1 MSERKSHKLIITE
14 AVLAELPN
22 NQQVD
27 STADG
32 LMMRIWMSGRQDGL
46 RLTEYGDFIFR
57 MAEIEYYQSVFKLR
71 EGTSEHAYVMEINK
85 KIKCPFYL
93 GVNKIEGKKKQP
105 YIRLYDSKI
114 AMMIEL
120 YGDIVSYL
128 DSVKVRK

>member
-1 MSERKSHKLIITE
+1 MTSVKSHKLIITE
-14 AVLAELPN
+14 AVLAELPKN
-22 NQQVD
+22 HIVD
-27 STADG
+27 STADA
-32 LMMRIWMSGRQDGL
+32 LMVRIWASGRQDGL

-57 MAEIEYYQSVFKLR
+57 MAEIEYYQSNFKLR
-71 EGTSEHAYVMEINK
+71 EGTSEHAYIMEINK

>member
-14 AVLAELPN
+14 AVLAELPAN
-22 NQQVD
+22 HSVD
-27 STADG
+27 SNADS
-32 LMMRIWMSGRQDGL
+32 LMIRVWMSGRQDGL

-57 MAEIEYYQSVFKLR
+57 MAEIEYYQCNFKLR
-71 EGTSEHAYVMEINK
+71 EGSSEHAYVMEINK

-128 DSVKVRK
+128 DSIKVRK

>member
-1 MSERKSHKLIITE
+1 MSERKPLKQIITE

-22 NQQVD
+22 SHSVD
-27 STADG
+27 SSADS
-32 LMMRIWMSGRQDGL
+32 LMMRIQVSGRQDGL
-46 RLTEYGDFIFR
+46 RLTEYGDFLFR
-57 MAEIEYYQSVFKLR
+57 MAEIEYYQCDFKLR

-85 KIKCPFYL
+85 KIKCPFFL

-105 YIRLYDSKI
+105 YMRLYDSKI

-120 YGDIVSYL
+120 YGNIVSYL

>member
-1 MSERKSHKLIITE
+1 MTSVKSHKLIITE
-14 AVLAELPN
+14 AVLSELPHN
-22 NQQVD
+22 HTVD

-57 MAEIEYYQSVFKLR
+57 MAEIEYYQSDFKLR
-71 EGTSEHAYVMEINK
+71 QGTSEHAYVMEINK

>member
-14 AVLAELPN
+14 AVLAELPSS
-22 NQQVD
+22 QSVD

-57 MAEIEYYQSVFKLR
+57 MAEIEYYQSDFKLR
-71 EGTSEHAYVMEINK
+71 EGTSEHSYVMEINK

-120 YGDIVSYL
+120 YGNIVSYL
-128 DSVKVRK
+128 DSIKVRK

>member
-1 MSERKSHKLIITE
+1 MTSVKSHKLIITE
-14 AVLAELPN
+14 AVLSELPHN
-22 NQQVD
+22 HTVD

-57 MAEIEYYQSVFKLR
+57 TAEIEYYQSNFKLR

-128 DSVKVRK
+128 DSIKVRK

>member
-1 MSERKSHKLIITE
+1 MSERKPLKQIITE

-22 NQQVD
+22 NHSVD
-27 STADG
+27 SSADS
-32 LMMRIWMSGRQDGL
+32 LMMRIWVSGRQDGL
-46 RLTEYGDFIFR
+46 RLTEYGDFLFR
-57 MAEIEYYQSVFKLR
+57 MAEIEYYQCDFKLR

-85 KIKCPFYL
+85 KIKCPFFL

-105 YIRLYDSKI
+105 YMRLYDSKI
-114 AMMIEL
+114 SMMIEL

>member
-1 MSERKSHKLIITE
+1 MSERKSLKQIITE

>member
-14 AVLAELPN
+14 AVLAELPH
-22 NQQVD
+22 NQSVD
-27 STADG
+27 STADN

-128 DSVKVRK
+128 DSIKVRK

>member
-1 MSERKSHKLIITE
+1 MSEHKTLKYIITE
-14 AVLAELPN
+14 AVLAELPDN
-22 NQQVD
+22 FKLDSPVD
-27 STADG
+27 N
-32 LMMRIWMSGRQDGL
+32 LMVRFWASGRQDGL
-46 RLTEYGDFIFR
+46 RLTEYGDFLFR
-57 MAEIEYYQSVFKLR
+57 MAEIEYYQCDFKIR
-71 EGTSEHAYVMEINK
+71 QGINEHAYVMEINK

-93 GVNKIEGKKKQP
+93 GVNKIDSKKKQP

>member
-1 MSERKSHKLIITE
+1 MTNRKSIKQIITE

-93 GVNKIEGKKKQP
+93 GVNKIEGKKKKP

>member
-1 MSERKSHKLIITE
+1 MTNRKSIKQIITE
-14 AVLAELPN
+14 AVLAELPEN
-22 NQQVD
+22 KSID
-27 STADG
+27 STADN
-32 LMMRIWMSGRQDGL
+32 LMMRIWISGRQDGL

-57 MAEIEYYQSVFKLR
+57 MAEIEYYQSDFKLR
-71 EGTSEHAYVMEINK
+71 QGTSEHAYVMEINK

>member
-1 MSERKSHKLIITE
+1 MTSVKSHKLIITE
-14 AVLAELPN
+14 AVLSELPHN
-22 NQQVD
+22 HTVD

-57 MAEIEYYQSVFKLR
+57 MAEIEYYQSDFKLR
-71 EGTSEHAYVMEINK
+71 QGTSEHAYVMEINK

-128 DSVKVRK
+128 DSIKVRK

>member
-1 MSERKSHKLIITE
+1 MTSVKSHKLIITE
-14 AVLAELPN
+14 AVLAELPH
-22 NQQVD
+22 NQIVD
-27 STADG
+27 STADN

-57 MAEIEYYQSVFKLR
+57 MAEIEYYQSDFKLR
-71 EGTSEHAYVMEINK
+71 QGISEHAYVMEINK

>member
-1 MSERKSHKLIITE
+1 MSERKSLKQIITE
-14 AVLAELPN
+14 AVLAELPDN
-22 NQQVD
+22 NSVD
-27 STADG
+27 STADN

-57 MAEIEYYQSVFKLR
+57 MAEIEYYQSEFKLR
-71 EGTSEHAYVMEINK
+71 EGTSEHSYVMEINK
-85 KIKCPFYL
+85 KIKCPFFL

-120 YGDIVSYL
+120 YGNIVSYL
-128 DSVKVRK
+128 DSIKVRK

>member
-22 NQQVD
+22 NQTVD

-32 LMMRIWMSGRQDGL
+32 LMMRIWITGRQDGL

-57 MAEIEYYQSVFKLR
+57 MAEIEYYQCDFKIR
-71 EGTSEHAYVMEINK
+71 EGMSEHAYLLEINK

-93 GVNKIEGKKKQP
+93 GVNNIEGKKKKL

-114 AMMIEL
+114 AMLIEL
-120 YGDIVSYL
+120 YGDIVGYL
-128 DSVKVRK
+128 DSVKVKK

>member
-120 YGDIVSYL
+120 YGNIVSYL

>member
-14 AVLAELPN
+14 AVLAELPSS
-22 NQQVD
+22 QSVD

-128 DSVKVRK
+128 DSIKVRK

>member
-27 STADG
+27 STTDG

>member
-1 MSERKSHKLIITE
+1 MSERKPLKQIITE

-22 NQQVD
+22 SHSVD
-27 STADG
+27 SSADS
-32 LMMRIWMSGRQDGL
+32 LMMRIWVSGRQDGL
-46 RLTEYGDFIFR
+46 RLTEYGDFLFR
-57 MAEIEYYQSVFKLR
+57 MAEIEYYQCDFKLR

-105 YIRLYDSKI
+105 YMRLYDSKI

-120 YGDIVSYL
+120 YGNIVSYL

>member
-1 MSERKSHKLIITE
+1 MSERKSHKLIRTE

-22 NQQVD
+22 SQQVD

-71 EGTSEHAYVMEINK
+71 EGTSEHAYIMEINK

>member
-1 MSERKSHKLIITE
+1 MTERKSHKLIITE
-14 AVLAELPN
+14 AVLAELPEHLSL
-22 NQQVD
+22 D
-27 STADG
+27 SESDK
-32 LMMRIWMSGRQDGL
+32 LMVRLWSSGRQDGL

>member
-1 MSERKSHKLIITE
+1 MSERKPLKQIITE

-22 NQQVD
+22 NHSVD
-27 STADG
+27 SSADS
-32 LMMRIWMSGRQDGL
+32 LMMRIWVSGRQDGL
-46 RLTEYGDFIFR
+46 RLTEYGDFLFR
-57 MAEIEYYQSVFKLR
+57 MAEIEYYQCDFKLR

-85 KIKCPFYL
+85 KIKCPFFL

-105 YIRLYDSKI
+105 YMRLYDSKI

-120 YGDIVSYL
+120 YGNIVSYL

>member
-14 AVLAELPN
+14 AVLAELPDRN
-22 NQQVD
+22 SVD
-27 STADG
+27 STADA
-32 LMMRIWMSGRQDGL
+32 LMMRLWMSGRQDGL

-57 MAEIEYYQSVFKLR
+57 MAEIEYYQCDFKLR
-71 EGTSEHAYVMEINK
+71 EGISEHAYVMEINK

-93 GVNKIEGKKKQP
+93 GVNKIEGKKKKP

-128 DSVKVRK
+128 DSIKVRK

>member
-57 MAEIEYYQSVFKLR
+57 MAEIEYYQSDFKLR
-71 EGTSEHAYVMEINK
+71 EGTSEHSYVMEINK
-85 KIKCPFYL
+85 KIKCPFFL

-120 YGDIVSYL
+120 YGNIVSYL

>member
-105 YIRLYDSKI
+105 YIR
-114 AMMIEL
+114 
-120 YGDIVSYL
+120 
-128 DSVKVRK
+128 